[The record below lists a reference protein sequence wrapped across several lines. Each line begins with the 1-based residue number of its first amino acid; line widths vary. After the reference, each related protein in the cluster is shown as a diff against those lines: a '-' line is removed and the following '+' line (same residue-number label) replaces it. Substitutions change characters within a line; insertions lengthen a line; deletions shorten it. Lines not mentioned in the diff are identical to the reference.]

1 MAWIDVSI
9 TDLVTTGE
17 GDKLMVVASVEIV
30 IFSLD
35 MDGMFVEGDIMRN
48 RVFLGILDFSSFNRR
63 KYSRWI

>member
-1 MAWIDVSI
+1 MSI

-48 RVFLGILDFSSFNRR
+48 RVFVGIVDCSEFSRR
-63 KYSRWI
+63 IEYWRL